1 MGRSSPV
8 RRGPEGP
15 QTPVHWRACLRPGL
29 FVMALAACGAPSEP
43 KVPPLVPSANAT
55 TTPQTPIGA
64 PAARRD
70 PLVGPHGETAVLMG
84 HRVKLISRP
93 GSEQVIE
100 PTELHPPPGDRSL
113 LGISPTAYMFL
124 DDGTLLV
131 GMGDG
136 TVTALDSAGRRRYS
150 LGFRGAIRG
159 LVPAGDGLVAVTT
172 QRGVMALMTHEGR
185 LRWERQITAE
195 RLSPAILAGG
205 QTIVAA
211 SQRGVFAFS
220 QRGELVFSHAS
231 RLLHHDCER
240 EEKDCKDQGVP
251 DLTLSG
257 DEIVAGPHLRFRLD
271 SPHPA
276 VPSLE
281 PTFPLTFRKVLDGSV
296 VSLLVTGP
304 KELLALTTHR
314 SFRSD
319 YEWGADDKFEVVR
332 IEGSRMT
339 RVAVPHI
346 ASRSEVFVD
355 GTTAEQAS
363 LFIDALVHGP
373 NGSTWILARRYN
385 SQKTQT
391 GDGMMTQFGGAG
403 QILELRGGV
412 IRERNDLFKVFAAHY
427 LSEKIA
433 AAPVGPAKLFC
444 FGLEKPT
451 CVTHDGSSFS
461 ELVAP
466 GRVASVVPLGD
477 SAWLLSDEGR
487 IYVRERDGFVTVIQ
501 PDDTRLQG
509 LVGTSEK
516 DVWAD
521 FKQRYTLLHFNGTE
535 WAEVPVPTPVHD
547 FQTNW
552 SFHRARWPSVAVPA
566 GVHGFFARAPD
577 DVWMGRIHW
586 DGSRWSLVHGVP
598 TATTALA
605 RARDDVWLGDA
616 GGLWHG
622 TAPGPVP
629 VRLRPPQKPD
639 EGAIPAPIPLPLD
652 TPEAHHVVERMN
664 LTVAGAAPL
673 TAARSVSAAPDG
685 VLWIQTWDR
694 MVEVDGGG
702 RATTL
707 RGKGRESFG
716 RWAYPEARGR
726 GTILMDDEVRRINGR
741 ATTREE
747 MQLDHHDAMAV
758 HGDGRGSTW
767 VVGTSPLLTED
778 TFSYKDLRTMGAST
792 WEELWPHALVRAPGA
807 GFRPVLG
814 LPSASWC
821 DVAATPDG
829 GAWFAGGLSQGPA
842 GEGILF
848 HARGPLGGEATA
860 RYRAPASLLAVTA
873 MGPDEAWAVGAAGT
887 VVHVKGGAVTRYRL
901 PSGEWLRAVSGSG
914 PDDVWIGGDG
924 GTLIHYDGRAFHPMQ
939 HPLGARAAFTGIA
952 SSRGMLWAVGPS
964 GIVRITKRP

>member
-1 MGRSSPV
+1 
-8 RRGPEGP
+8 
-15 QTPVHWRACLRPGL
+15 
-29 FVMALAACGAPSEP
+29 MALSACGAPSEP
-43 KVPPLVPSANAT
+43 KVPPPVPSVTASAPVPT
-55 TTPQTPIGA
+55 STEA

-70 PLVGPHGETAVLMG
+70 PLVGPHGERAVLAG
-84 HRVKLISRP
+84 HRVTIVSPK

-100 PTELHPPPGDRSL
+100 STELHPPPGDRAL
-113 LGISPTAYMFL
+113 LGISPTATMFL

-159 LVPAGDGLVAVTT
+159 LVPAGEGLVAVTT
-172 QRGVMALMTHEGR
+172 QRGVMALMTHEAR

-195 RLSPAILAGG
+195 RLSPAIVAGD

-220 QRGELVFSHAS
+220 QRGEPVFSHAS
-231 RLLHHDCER
+231 RLLHHDCDN
-240 EEKDCKDQGVP
+240 EEKNCKDDEGVP
-251 DLTLSG
+251 ELMLSG
-257 DEIVAGPHLRFRLD
+257 NEIVAAGNLRFRLD

-281 PTFPLTFRKVLDGSV
+281 PTFPLTFRKVLDGSI

-304 KELLALTTHR
+304 KELLALVTKR
-314 SFRSD
+314 RVRSD
-319 YEWGADDKFEVVR
+319 YDWGTDDKYEVVR

-339 RVAVPHI
+339 RIPVPES
-346 ASRSEVFVD
+346 APRSEVFVD
-355 GTTAEQAS
+355 GTKAEKAP
-363 LFIDALVHGP
+363 LFIDALVAGP
-373 NGSTWILARRYN
+373 NGSTWILARRFN
-385 SQKTQT
+385 SEKTT
-391 GDGMMTQFGGAG
+391 SGDGMMGRFGGAG
-403 QILELRGGV
+403 QILELRGGA

-427 LSEKIA
+427 VSRKIA

-444 FGLEKPT
+444 FGFEDPA
-451 CVTHDGSSFS
+451 CVEHDGSSS
-461 ELVAP
+461 RQLVAP
-466 GRVASVVPLGD
+466 GRVNAVIPLGD
-477 SAWLLSDEGR
+477 SAWLLSDAGA
-487 IYVRERDGFVTVIQ
+487 IYRGERGAFVAVPQ
-501 PDDTRLQG
+501 PDSTFLQG
-509 LVGTSEK
+509 LVGTSER

-521 FKQRYTLLHFNGTE
+521 FKQRYTVLHFNGTA
-535 WAEVPVPTPVHD
+535 WAEVPVPTAVHD
-547 FQTNW
+547 FRANW
-552 SFHRARWPSVAVPA
+552 SFYNKRWPSIAAPA
-566 GVHGFFARAPD
+566 DVHGFFARAAD

-598 TATTALA
+598 TATVALA

-629 VRLRPPQKPD
+629 VRLPPPRKPD
-639 EGAIPAPIPLPLD
+639 EGAIPASSPLPLD
-652 TPEAHHVVERMN
+652 TPETHHVVERMS
-664 LTVAGAAPL
+664 LAVAGGAPL
-673 TAARSVSAAPDG
+673 TAARSVSASPDG

-694 MVEVDGGG
+694 VVEVDAGG

-707 RGKGRESFG
+707 RPEGKSSFG
-716 RWAYPEARGR
+716 RWAHPEAQGR
-726 GTILMDDEVRRINGR
+726 GTILMGDEVRRIDGR

-747 MQLDHHDAMAV
+747 IQLDHHDVMAV
-758 HGDGRGSTW
+758 HGDERGSTW
-767 VVGTSPLLTED
+767 VVGASPLLTED
-778 TFSYKDLRTMGAST
+778 SFSYADLRTMGASR

-848 HARGPLGGEATA
+848 HAQGRLGGEATA
-860 RYRAPASLLAVTA
+860 RYRAPASLLAVMA
-873 MGPDEAWAVGAAGT
+873 VGSDEAWAVGAAGA
-887 VVHVKGGAVTRYRL
+887 VVRVKGGAVTRYTL
-901 PSGEWLRAVSGSG
+901 PSGEWLRAVAGSG

-924 GTLIHYDGRAFHPMQ
+924 GTLVHYDGRAFHPMQ
-939 HPLGARAAFTGIA
+939 HPLGARAAFTGIV